1 MWIETSTSSE
11 LQLNSK
17 LKQLL
22 KRNKKFNNALIKR
35 LLLTRTLEK
44 HLLHLAKKKDNSS

>member
-22 KRNKKFNNALIKR
+22 KRNKKFNNALIKKIAANKNLR
-35 LLLTRTLEK
+35 KAFITFSEEEG
-44 HLLHLAKKKDNSS
+44 